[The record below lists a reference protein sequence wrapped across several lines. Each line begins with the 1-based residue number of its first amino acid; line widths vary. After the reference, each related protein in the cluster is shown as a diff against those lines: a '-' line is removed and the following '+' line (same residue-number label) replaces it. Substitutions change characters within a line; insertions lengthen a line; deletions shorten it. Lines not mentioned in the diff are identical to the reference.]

1 MNLNSSMQKL
11 EATFWGSAIRLMS
24 SSHLIQQIIRK
35 IFNLV
40 KERETIWLAGL
51 VMAWTAAGLTVG
63 YFLGFQ
69 GLR

>member
-1 MNLNSSMQKL
+1 MNLNSGIHKL
-11 EATFWGSAIRLMS
+11 ETTFWESVIYLMS
-24 SSHLIQQIIRK
+24 SSKLIQTVIRK
-35 IFNLV
+35 VFNLV
-40 KERETIWLAGL
+40 KEREAIWLAGL

>member
-1 MNLNSSMQKL
+1 MNLNSGMQKL
-11 EATFWGSAIRLMS
+11 EATFWESVIYLMS
-24 SSHLIQQIIRK
+24 SSRVIQTIIRK
-35 IFNLV
+35 TFNLV
-40 KERETIWLAGL
+40 KEREAFWLAGL